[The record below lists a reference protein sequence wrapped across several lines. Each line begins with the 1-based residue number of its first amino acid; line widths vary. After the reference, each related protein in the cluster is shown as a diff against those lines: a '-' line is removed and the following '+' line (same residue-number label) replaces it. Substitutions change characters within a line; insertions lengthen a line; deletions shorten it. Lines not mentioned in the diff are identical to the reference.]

1 MAPVGPG
8 SLFQLIQPQPP
19 AQAPNPV
26 LTDSDVVEPPLP
38 GVVLRP
44 PSTDAANGSTAA
56 APAPAP
62 PNGQPKVAAP
72 IFLCNLAI
80 LLATLLLF

>member
-1 MAPVGPG
+1 MAPVEPG
-8 SLFQLIQPQPP
+8 GLLQLIQPQPP
-19 AQAPNPV
+19 AQAPSPV

-38 GVVLRP
+38 GVVPRP
-44 PSTDAANGSTAA
+44 PPTDAGNGSTAA
-56 APAPAP
+56 APAPP
-62 PNGQPKVAAP
+62 SGQPKVAAC